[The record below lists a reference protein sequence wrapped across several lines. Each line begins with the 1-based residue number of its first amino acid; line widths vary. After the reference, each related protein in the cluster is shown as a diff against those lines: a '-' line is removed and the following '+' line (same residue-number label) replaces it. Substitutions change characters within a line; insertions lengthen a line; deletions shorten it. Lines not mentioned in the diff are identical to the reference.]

1 MEEEKAAEMARKE
14 ELIRQIRELEKIPIQ
29 RSQGFDP
36 TQAGSHGLMVE
47 MSVAELRERLEM
59 NKLKLQQEIEFKRD
73 LNLAKKEREA
83 LVLVD
88 DANKIDEARKKRK
101 QQADARREQQEKDA
115 AVREA
120 ARIAAREKGL
130 IEAYEKISTK
140 KHDKAVENARL
151 AKELKEIK
159 LQR

>member
-1 MEEEKAAEMARKE
+1 MEEEKATEMARKE

-101 QQADARREQQEKDA
+101 Q
-115 AVREA
+115 
-120 ARIAAREKGL
+120 
-130 IEAYEKISTK
+130 
-140 KHDKAVENARL
+140 
-151 AKELKEIK
+151 
-159 LQR
+159 